1 MILPHLKPNNMP
13 KIGTLDFTGISGH
26 KYTFNVYP
34 KNRVHHEKEAVY
46 VVTHRTIKAD
56 ASVDHNVLFVGET
69 KNLRTVFDSHSKEAC
84 FEKEVANCVC
94 VYWEEHSETRT
105 NISDDLKNFY
115 HPPCNN
121 F

>member
-1 MILPHLKPNNMP
+1 MP

-34 KNRVHHEKEAVY
+34 ISKELKEKEAIY

-56 ASVDHNVLFVGET
+56 ATVDHILIYAGATNNLNKEFENHPKSECF
-69 KNLRTVFDSHSKEAC
+69 KN
-84 FEKEVANCVC
+84 EVANCIC
-94 VYWEEHSETRT
+94 VYWEDHLDTREK
-105 NISDDLKNFY
+105 ILDDLMKFY
-115 HPPCNN
+115 HPPCND

>member
-1 MILPHLKPNNMP
+1 MP

-34 KNRVHHEKEAVY
+34 KNRVHKEKEAVY

-56 ASVDHNVLFVGET
+56 ASVDHNVLFIGET
-69 KNLRTVFDSHSKEAC
+69 DNVKSAFDSHPKSEA
-84 FEKEVANCVC
+84 FDREIANCIC
-94 VYWEEHSETRT
+94 VYWEDHKETRSK
-105 NISDDLKNFY
+105 ICKDLKNFY
-115 HPPCNN
+115 HPPCND

>member
-1 MILPHLKPNNMP
+1 MP

-34 KNRVHHEKEAVY
+34 KDREHKEKEAVY

-56 ASVDHNVLFVGET
+56 GAVDHNVIFIGET
-69 KNLRTVFDSHSKEAC
+69 DNIKQEVENHPREHC
-84 FEKEVANCVC
+84 FVTEVANCLC
-94 VYWEEHSETRT
+94 VYWEDHVATRSK
-105 NISDDLKNFY
+105 IADDLKIFY
-115 HPPCNN
+115 HPPCND

>member
-1 MILPHLKPNNMP
+1 MS

-34 KNRVHHEKEAVY
+34 INREHKEKEAVY

-56 ASVDHNVLFVGET
+56 ATVDHNVISVGET
-69 KNLRTVFDSHSKEAC
+69 ANLKNEFTDHPNSAC
-84 FEKEVANCVC
+84 FEKEIANCVC
-94 VYWEEHSETRT
+94 VYWEDHSDTRLK
-105 NISDDLKNFY
+105 ISSDLINLY

>member
-1 MILPHLKPNNMP
+1 MP

-34 KNRVHHEKEAVY
+34 KNREYKEKEAVY

-56 ASVDHNVLFVGET
+56 ATVDHNVIFIGSADNV
-69 KNLRTVFDSHSKEAC
+69 KNELTDHPKSKCFDREI
-84 FEKEVANCVC
+84 ANCLC
-94 VYWEEHSETRT
+94 VYWEDHKDTRKK
-105 NISDDLKNFY
+105 IADDLINFY
-115 HPPCNN
+115 HPPCND

>member
-1 MILPHLKPNNMP
+1 MS

-34 KNRVHHEKEAVY
+34 KNREQKEKEAVY

-56 ASVDHNVLFVGET
+56 ASVDHNVIFIGET
-69 KNLRTVFDSHSKEAC
+69 NSLKNEFIDHPKSTCFDHEI
-84 FEKEVANCVC
+84 ANCVC
-94 VYWEEHSETRT
+94 VYWEDHSDTRSK
-105 NISDDLKNFY
+105 ISADLITSY
-115 HPPCNN
+115 HPPCND